1 MAKLASFVI
10 CIIYLVLSKN
20 IKALW
25 GEYFL
30 PKHTNNTDFEPVAAM
45 LLRRPVGIRYLLLL
59 PWIFLEATNGCITAT
74 KRCGVCVTIFT
85 TSKKFFKKVTSKICT
100 VNVRVFYTLQHLK
113 YFKMKVYSRSWVQL
127 CRTHF
132 GNKTNVSKFD

>member
-30 PKHTNNTDFEPVAAM
+30 PKHTNKTDFEPVAAM
-45 LLRRPVGIRYLLLL
+45 LLRRPDQE
-59 PWIFLEATNGCITAT
+59 P
-74 KRCGVCVTIFT
+74 
-85 TSKKFFKKVTSKICT
+85 
-100 VNVRVFYTLQHLK
+100 
-113 YFKMKVYSRSWVQL
+113 
-127 CRTHF
+127 
-132 GNKTNVSKFD
+132 